1 MAPPTSPGGSP
12 RIAWYGRGVAA
23 QDPPAGPSTAGHSRR
38 DRIILGAF
46 AVLPS
51 SVVAFSLLEAI
62 LRLRQG
68 PLALFGAFEPYAFLA
83 LLLLVPAA
91 FPRGARPLRLAL
103 IVALVVGAT
112 RFGSDWVSLP
122 FRPTA
127 EHPVVVV
134 TWNLL
139 FNGATPET
147 DAAVIA
153 GLDADFVSLQ
163 ELTIAKAAG
172 IDADPAVR
180 ARYPYRVMS
189 PRSTLGGVGLLSDRP
204 LSDVVVF
211 DSPPG
216 IQAVA
221 ATAGGPV
228 TIVAAHP
235 THGGVD
241 TGGVV
246 ELFGSYD
253 TTIRDAQLVDLH
265 ARVAAA
271 IGHGER
277 VILAGDMNTAPTEPA
292 FADLVAGLLDVHRE
306 VGEGT
311 GWTWR
316 PSVLE
321 DWGVGF
327 VAIDHIIVSP
337 DLVPLETAVVCLPL
351 SDHCRLWAR
360 IGVPPRTGPA
370 GGTLGSP

>member
-1 MAPPTSPGGSP
+1 
-12 RIAWYGRGVAA
+12 VAA
-23 QDPPAGPSTAGHSRR
+23 PDAPAGPASAAGHSRR
-38 DRIILGAF
+38 DRLILGAF
-46 AVLPS
+46 AVLPVT
-51 SVVAFSLLEAI
+51 VVALSLAEAI
-62 LRLRQG
+62 ARLRVG
-68 PLALFGAFEPYAFLA
+68 PLALFAAFEPYAFLA
-83 LLLLVPAA
+83 LVLLVPAA
-91 FPRGARPLRLAL
+91 FLRDARLLRLGLAAAL
-103 IVALVVGAT
+103 IVGVA

-122 FRPTA
+122 FRPAA

-139 FNGATPET
+139 YNGATPEA

-153 GLDADFVSLQ
+153 GLDANLVSLQ

-180 ARYPYRVMS
+180 ARYPYRVLS

-221 ATAGGPV
+221 ATDGGPV

-235 THGGVD
+235 THGNVD
-241 TGGVV
+241 TSGV
-246 ELFGSYD
+246 LALIGSYD
-253 TTIRDAQLVDLH
+253 TTIRDGQLADLH
-265 ARVAAA
+265 ARIASA
-271 IGHGER
+271 IGRGER

-292 FADLVAGLLDVHRE
+292 FADLMAGLLDVHRE

-337 DLVPLETAVVCLPL
+337 DLVPLDTTIVCLPL

-360 IGVPPRTGPA
+360 IGVPPRA
-370 GGTLGSP
+370 GADRGALGSP